1 MKIGFYG
8 ATGTVTGSKYLVRT
22 GEARVLVDCGLFQG
36 YKQLRLRNWSHLP
49 FDVRALDAVIL
60 THAHLDHTG
69 YLPLLV
75 KNGFSGPVHCTP
87 ATYDLC
93 KILLPDSGRLQE
105 EDAARANRRGY
116 SKHKPALPL
125 YTEKDA
131 LSALER
137 FEPIALHE
145 AFTPAPGLSVHLH
158 KAGHILGSS
167 FVRIND
173 GHSSLLFTG
182 DLGRPDDPIMRA
194 PEIVE
199 GADYL
204 VVESTYGNRLHDRVD
219 PHQAL
224 GEVIARTI
232 ARDGVV
238 VIPSFAV
245 GRTQHLLWCVHR
257 LKAEGRIPQTLP
269 VYLNSPMA
277 QDVTAVY
284 HRHRVEHRLTPDE
297 CQAMCHAARYVN
309 SVEESRALNERH
321 GPMVIIAGSGMATGG
336 RVVHHLRAFAPDPKN
351 TIVFAGF
358 QAGGTRGA
366 AMLAGADSIKVFGEY
381 VAVRAE
387 IAQISNLS
395 AHADYAE
402 TLDWLRNFKAPPKLT
417 FITHG
422 EPSAADA
429 LRGRIAERLGWR
441 CQVPDYRDEVELGD
455 GGTA

>member
-1 MKIGFYG
+1 MRLGFHG

-22 GEARVLVDCGLFQG
+22 EKASVLVDCGLFQG
-36 YKQLRLRNWSHLP
+36 YKQLRLRNWSPLP
-49 FDVRALDAVIL
+49 FEGRALDAVVL
-60 THAHLDHTG
+60 THAHLDHSG
-69 YLPLLV
+69 YLPLLIR
-75 KNGFSGPVHCTP
+75 NGYAGPVHCTE

-105 EDAARANRRGY
+105 EDAERANRRAY

-131 LSALER
+131 LRALEH
-137 FEPIALHE
+137 FEPVALHHD
-145 AFTPAPGLSVHLH
+145 FSPAPGLSLRLY

-167 FVRIND
+167 FVHIDD
-173 GHSSLLFTG
+173 GTSSLLFTG
-182 DLGRPDDPIMRA
+182 DLGRPHDPIMHA
-194 PEIVE
+194 PEAVE
-199 GADYL
+199 QADYL
-204 VVESTYGNRLHDRVD
+204 VVESTYGNRLHEPTDAHRE
-219 PHQAL
+219 L
-224 GEVIARTI
+224 GEVIVRTI

-245 GRTQHLLWCVHR
+245 GRTQHLLWCIHR
-257 LKAEGRIPQTLP
+257 LKSEGTIPATLP

-284 HRHRVEHRLTPDE
+284 HRHRVEHRLSPDE
-297 CQAMCHAARYVN
+297 CQAMCHAASYVN
-309 SVEESRALNERH
+309 SVEDSKALNRRE

-336 RVVHHLRAFAPDPKN
+336 RVVHHLRAFAPDAKN

-366 AMLAGADSIKVFGEY
+366 AMLAGAESIKVFGEY

-402 TLDWLRNFKAPPKLT
+402 TLDWLRGFRTPPKRT

-422 EPSAADA
+422 EPGAADA
-429 LRGRIAERLGWR
+429 MRVHIEETLGWR
-441 CQVPDYRDEVELGD
+441 CRVPDYREQVELAGS
-455 GGTA
+455 TR